1 MLVQK
6 MRLAALTALLA
17 ASAATVALAQ
27 TAPAQTA
34 QNAQTA
40 PAAAKPA
47 EDPVVARVNGKE
59 IRRSEF
65 IGALEQLPPQVQQ
78 MPLQQVYMPILDQ
91 LVSGKLVSEAGYK
104 AKLQDSKEVKA
115 KLRQAEDRFVQEAY
129 LVQQVNAKITDAAVK
144 KKYDEWLKANPPQ
157 DEVRARHILTKTKE
171 EAEAVIKK
179 VNGGEDFAKLAGEQT
194 IDTAAAA
201 QGGDLGYFVPDEM
214 VEEFSK
220 AAFAMK
226 NGEVSKTPV
235 QTQFGFHV
243 IKVEDKRKRQPPTY
257 EQAAPQLRQALQQE
271 IAGDIVDGLRKNAKV
286 EMFNLDGSALPVQ
299 AAAPAQAPAQ
309 APAKK

>member
-171 EAEAVIKK
+171 EAEAIIKK